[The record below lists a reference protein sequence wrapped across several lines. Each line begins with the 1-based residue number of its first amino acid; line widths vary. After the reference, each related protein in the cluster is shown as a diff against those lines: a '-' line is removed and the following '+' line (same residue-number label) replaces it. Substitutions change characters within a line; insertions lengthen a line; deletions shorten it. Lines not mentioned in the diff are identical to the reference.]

1 MHELHKNQV
10 KAESPEVK
18 LCLKYKHLLHRMR
31 VIINNGDVN
40 SVHRKLLGSKHVV
53 SDQLAS
59 WLKGQR
65 EEKVNNLSHQL
76 KK

>member
-1 MHELHKNQV
+1 
-10 KAESPEVK
+10 
-18 LCLKYKHLLHRMR
+18 MR